1 MKFRSMD
8 FEFLMNTGRVRG
20 SFIYPLL
27 ITCMSS
33 ILLNQDAKA
42 EYISPPNRE
51 ARVPSLAISLKSSFQ
66 EQASQ
71 GREAEWVWYPLTW
84 RPAVVFDNQQSL

>member
-27 ITCMSS
+27 IMCMSS

-51 ARVPSLAISLKSSFQ
+51 ARVPILAISLNPRSRSKP
-66 EQASQ
+66 
-71 GREAEWVWYPLTW
+71 RKAEKPSGYGTH
-84 RPAVVFDNQQSL
+84 